1 MCHKHIIWEAPF
13 FKKIIIR
20 KCIIFLAKLPFKP
33 LYNVR
38 LENFLGFFFF
48 WSFPKEMLDFEV
60 VLGDAMN
67 VRESHTVKSRKDLP
81 PPEEDKLFL
90 KLSFIIMLYPMIINH
105 KNHAN

>member
-1 MCHKHIIWEAPF
+1 
-13 FKKIIIR
+13 
-20 KCIIFLAKLPFKP
+20 
-33 LYNVR
+33 V
-38 LENFLGFFFF
+38 G
-48 WSFPKEMLDFEV
+48 
-60 VLGDAMN
+60 LGDAMN